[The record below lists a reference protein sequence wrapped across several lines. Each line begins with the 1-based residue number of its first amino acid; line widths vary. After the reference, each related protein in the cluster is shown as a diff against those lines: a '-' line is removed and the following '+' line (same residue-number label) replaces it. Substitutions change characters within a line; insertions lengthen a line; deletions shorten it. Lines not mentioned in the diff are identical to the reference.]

1 MVLKY
6 WVATQ
11 FSDLDED
18 MIAKVYNFVDNTL
31 KNDGYEELAAM
42 LKKEITTKVI
52 TSFLCAADR
61 AAGADNNLNRLRPD
75 ETREAACLLP
85 LASSPCV
92 FPCCCVMK
100 SQYLSSPSTTML

>member
-1 MVLKY
+1 VVLKY

-42 LKKEITTKVI
+42 LKKEITTKVR
-52 TSFLCAADR
+52 TAPLRRWSYT
-61 AAGADNNLNRLRPD
+61 GADKTLNRLRPD

-92 FPCCCVMK
+92 FPADAIV
-100 SQYLSSPSTTML
+100 SF

>member
-1 MVLKY
+1 MSVVLKY

-52 TSFLCAADR
+52 THFCV
-61 AAGADNNLNRLRPD
+61 
-75 ETREAACLLP
+75 LLIVL
-85 LASSPCV
+85 LA
-92 FPCCCVMK
+92 
-100 SQYLSSPSTTML
+100 LTTTSTD

>member
-6 WVATQ
+6 WVSTQ

-42 LKKEITTKVI
+42 LKKEITTKVKRLLFN
-52 TSFLCAADR
+52 SPP
-61 AAGADNNLNRLRPD
+61 LNTP
-75 ETREAACLLP
+75 P
-85 LASSPCV
+85 PV
-92 FPCCCVMK
+92 FAYHSHIC
-100 SQYLSSPSTTML
+100 TD

>member
-1 MVLKY
+1 MLADRARGTLIRVSVVLKY

-42 LKKEITTKVI
+42 LKKEITTKALALFFF
-52 TSFLCAADR
+52 FLFFLVPSAAADC
-61 AAGADNNLNRLRPD
+61 
-75 ETREAACLLP
+75 T
-85 LASSPCV
+85 LALT
-92 FPCCCVMK
+92 K
-100 SQYLSSPSTTML
+100 TSTD